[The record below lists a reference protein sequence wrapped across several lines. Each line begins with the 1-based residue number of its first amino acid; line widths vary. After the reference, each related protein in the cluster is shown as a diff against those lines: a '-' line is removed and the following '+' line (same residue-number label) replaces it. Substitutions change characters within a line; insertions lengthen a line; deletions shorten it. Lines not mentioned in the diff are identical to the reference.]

1 MRTAFCQLKSIG
13 CRMCEPP
20 AQQGWVPT
28 LIAKGVAG
36 QPLLAVENEITHRN
50 RGSRPAPLVAKHT
63 TAHQGWASTLNV
75 EGVAGQPPLAVENE
89 ITHGNRGSRPAP
101 LVAKHTAAHQ
111 RVGFYPQRGGGSR
124 PAPAGRRKQNH
135 PSERG

>member
-1 MRTAFCQLKSIG
+1 
-13 CRMCEPP
+13 MCEPP

-75 EGVAGQPPLAVENE
+75 EGVAGQPPLAVASKIIHRSE
-89 ITHGNRGSRPAP
+89 GSRPAP

-111 RVGFYPQRGGGSR
+111 RVGFYPQRREGSK
-124 PAPAGRRKQNH
+124 PALAGRRKRNH
-135 PSERG
+135 PPEQG